1 MLTRCSEVG
10 EKTEHFYD
18 EAKAAADK
26 VGEFIS
32 KEAEELEDRAK
43 EARKRYVEYAPN
55 DLHYHQSVCQLPL
68 RSEEVPRRLGRL
80 LEQP

>member
-1 MLTRCSEVG
+1 MEECIRTLTPCSQAG
-10 EKTEHFYD
+10 EKSEHFYD

-43 EARKRYVEYAPN
+43 EGRKRYGV
-55 DLHYHQSVCQLPL
+55 
-68 RSEEVPRRLGRL
+68 R
-80 LEQP
+80 